1 MEKERGQ
8 ARLIAL
14 LPFFAHLAETQVFAC
29 SLFDVY
35 IHLHKLLNAFCLD
48 EIHIYR
54 SPGSHL
60 PLPSNEKKERT
71 GK

>member
-14 LPFFAHLAETQVFAC
+14 LPFFSASVFAC